1 MLSYSRKVALTDAGA
16 FVSQLILHLP
26 EIVAAGTVTP
36 ETFSVFVKRS
46 NRTTGEAIH
55 LARRNFSPEALKDAQ
70 DGLSQGYWKI
80 RSVSPCDDQGR
91 PMDRSDH
98 VALEMEYGPL
108 VHLSALGAQS
118 NQYQNDFVKMDIVV
132 TQIAPIPGAPG
143 AMGMVFDTCRHTLC
157 PELGGWQFREETDET
172 HPLRYGWYA
181 PKQAVSEKKPLLVW
195 LHGAGGGGTDPHYPV
210 MGNKVTG
217 FSSYEGQAALGGAW
231 VLVPQCPTLW
241 MDDGKGS
248 PLMQSNDSIYV
259 ETVKT
264 AVDTFLREHS
274 EAIDPDQIFIAG
286 NSNGGFMAVKQSMTY
301 PDFYAAAVPVCEAVL
316 TELVTEEEIEAM
328 KQVPTWFV
336 HCRGDFVVDPDK
348 TVVPLYHRL
357 KEAGAKEVH
366 FTYLDQIEDASGLFR
381 NPDGTPYRYIPHFAW
396 VPVYNNAC
404 KTDCDG
410 TPVVKNGFQVGIFQ
424 WLRQTRRAQR

>member
-1 MLSYSRKVALTDAGA
+1 
-16 FVSQLILHLP
+16 
-26 EIVAAGTVTP
+26 
-36 ETFSVFVKRS
+36 
-46 NRTTGEAIH
+46 
-55 LARRNFSPEALKDAQ
+55 
-70 DGLSQGYWKI
+70 
-80 RSVSPCDDQGR
+80 
-91 PMDRSDH
+91 
-98 VALEMEYGPL
+98 
-108 VHLSALGAQS
+108 
-118 NQYQNDFVKMDIVV
+118 
-132 TQIAPIPGAPG
+132 
-143 AMGMVFDTCRHTLC
+143 
-157 PELGGWQFREETDET
+157 
-172 HPLRYGWYA
+172 
-181 PKQAVSEKKPLLVW
+181 
-195 LHGAGGGGTDPHYPV
+195 
-210 MGNKVTG
+210 
-217 FSSYEGQAALGGAW
+217 
-231 VLVPQCPTLW
+231 
-241 MDDGKGS
+241 
-248 PLMQSNDSIYV
+248 
-259 ETVKT
+259 
-264 AVDTFLREHS
+264 
-274 EAIDPDQIFIAG
+274 
-286 NSNGGFMAVKQSMTY
+286 MAVKQSMTY